1 MPYMR
6 MGIGGVRGVVVTAIT
21 SGVVSVFCDLIC
33 CIALLACLIACL
45 ISMRIVYKNSR
56 EKDSS
61 RKIEEKVDLRGEDD
75 IRRDQII

>member
-33 CIALLACLIACL
+33 CIALLACLI
-45 ISMRIVYKNSR
+45 SMRIVYKNSR